1 MITDD
6 YWLAISHRYRV
17 KVRLL
22 AEKHNISTACAFR
35 NIIYN
40 LKHEISHKQNGYF
53 CGYLTGRQIENMI
66 DQVSR

>member
-1 MITDD
+1 MTTDD

-17 KVRLL
+17 KVRML
-22 AEKHNISTACAFR
+22 AERHNIPTARAFR

-40 LKHEISHKQNGYF
+40 LKHEFRLKQNGYF